1 MISMSAIS
9 FSNELDVILLLQIIV
24 DVQSIYSENKLFFDL
39 FSELVVLMPST
50 VDKINAIEPIINIQ
64 VYKTHCINLLLNY
77 LSRHY

>member
-9 FSNELDVILLLQIIV
+9 FSDELDVILLLQIIV

-50 VDKINAIEPIINIQ
+50 VDKINAIEPITNIQ

>member
-9 FSNELDVILLLQIIV
+9 FSDELDVILLLQIIV

-50 VDKINAIEPIINIQ
+50 VDKINAIEPITNIQ
-64 VYKTHCINLLLNY
+64 VYKTHYINLILNY